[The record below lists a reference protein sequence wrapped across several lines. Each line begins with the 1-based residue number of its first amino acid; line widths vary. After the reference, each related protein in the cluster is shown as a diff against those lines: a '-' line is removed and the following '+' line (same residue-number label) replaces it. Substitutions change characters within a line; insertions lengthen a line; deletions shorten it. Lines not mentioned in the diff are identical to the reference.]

1 MGAFSGIGAGCFRRV
16 LMRIPRVAV
25 YPRHFVWRLGLC
37 DGDVIDELCSVAGFR
52 YGGIMTESSELVM
65 IPGMQGRT
73 HVLTLRPEPGV
84 AVRGG
89 WLFVHG
95 HGEYARRYVELFA
108 DSVAAGWV
116 VVIPDL
122 PGHGLSDGKRGHLRG
137 FGELAVLFQWCQRV
151 LAGEVG
157 SSGRIVLGGHS
168 MGGLV
173 VAWLVATGAVRPAAV
188 WMGSPLLDPSYNKPW
203 ALVAMARV
211 LDVLC
216 PRLVISNGVDQA
228 HCYALEVGDSPEMRA
243 DVDPEADKFERREV
257 VHRWISMRLGM
268 ELMRAAE
275 DVWRVV
281 PAAWPSGVPL
291 VFTQGGKDPVCPV
304 DVARQFTAQMAAGG
318 HVDVRYHEM
327 DDALHEPH
335 RDAHRE
341 QLLAAVRGVLE
352 EGAQVTEAGA

>member
-1 MGAFSGIGAGCFRRV
+1 
-16 LMRIPRVAV
+16 
-25 YPRHFVWRLGLC
+25 
-37 DGDVIDELCSVAGFR
+37 
-52 YGGIMTESSELVM
+52 MTESSERVM
-65 IPGMQGRT
+65 IPGMDGQT
-73 HVLTLRPEPGV
+73 NVLTLRPEPGV

-122 PGHGLSDGKRGHLRG
+122 PGHGLSDGKRGHLRS
-137 FGELAVLFQWCQRV
+137 FGELAALFRWCEQT
-151 LAGEVG
+151 LADEVG
-157 SSGRIVLGGHS
+157 GDERIVLGGHS

-173 VAWLVATGAVRPAAV
+173 VAWLVATGVVRPAAV

-216 PRLVISNGVDQA
+216 PRMVISNGVDES
-228 HCYALEVGDSPEMRA
+228 HCYALEVGDSPEMRE
-243 DVDPEADKFERREV
+243 DVDPDADKFEREEM

-268 ELMRAAE
+268 ELLRAADE
-275 DVWRVV
+275 VWRVV
-281 PAAWPSGVPL
+281 PAAWPKGVPL
-291 VFTQGGKDPVCPV
+291 VFTQGAKDPVCPV
-304 DVARQFTAQMAAGG
+304 EVARQFVDQMAAGG
-318 HVDVRYHEM
+318 HVDVRFHEM
-327 DDALHEPH
+327 EDALHEPH

-341 QLLAAVRGVLE
+341 QLLEAVRSVLE
-352 EGAQVTEAGA
+352 QWVPVTEANASEPSPST